1 MDNFHPQG
9 GTFVKEGHQELD
21 FNLRGI
27 ILFIV
32 ILVLSAVLTFLAAWG
47 LMHLFEWIETKYFD
61 VKPTAV
67 QQQLSNER
75 GGEPVKKTGTIRP
88 APDWYNRATDEA
100 TINRTFST
108 PILQNDDVADMDMFR
123 NSEHERLN
131 NTGKDADGTI
141 HIPISQAIDALSQ
154 RGLPAVN
161 GTFRIEPPLAVT
173 TGESRASTH
182 TEKSN
187 RGLKGDLSH

>member
-27 ILFIV
+27 ILFMV
-32 ILVLSAVLTFLAAWG
+32 VLVLSAVFTFLAAWG
-47 LMHLFEWIETKYFD
+47 FMHLFEWIETKYID
-61 VKPTAV
+61 VKPTPV
-67 QQQLSNER
+67 QQQLNTER
-75 GGEPVKKTGTIRP
+75 GGAPVKKTGEVRP
-88 APDWYNRATDEA
+88 TPDWYNRATDEA
-100 TINRTFST
+100 TINRTFAA
-108 PILQNDDVADMDMFR
+108 PILQYDDVADMNLFR
-123 NSEHERLN
+123 NSENARLN
-131 NTGKDADGTI
+131 NTGKDSDGSI
-141 HIPISQAIDALSQ
+141 HIPISQAIDILSQ
-154 RGLPAVN
+154 RGMPAVN

-187 RGLKGDLSH
+187 RGMKGDVSH

>member
-9 GTFVKEGHQELD
+9 GMFVKEGHQELD

-47 LMHLFEWIETKYFD
+47 LMHLFEWIETKYID
-61 VKPTAV
+61 VKPTPV

-75 GGEPVKKTGTIRP
+75 GGVPAAKTGNVRP
-88 APDWYNRATDEA
+88 LPDWYHRATDEA
-100 TINRTFST
+100 TINRTFAT
-108 PILQNDDVADMDMFR
+108 PVLQYDDVADMNMFR
-123 NSEHERLN
+123 SSEHARLN
-131 NTGKDADGTI
+131 NTGKDPDGTI
-141 HIPISQAIDALSQ
+141 HIPISQAIGILSQ

-161 GTFRIEPPLAVT
+161 GTFRIEPPLAVI

-187 RGLKGDLSH
+187 RGMKGDVSH